1 MDLPLPEHAYD
12 LAFRTARTF
21 NRFTDK
27 PVSDETLH
35 AIRELMKW
43 GPTSLNLLSEASFTD
58 P

>member
-1 MDLPLPEHAYD
+1 